1 MHAKRKRDGTVSLL
15 VILAAQLR
23 VSLASR
29 VPLPPVCPSRTP
41 APESRMR
48 FVALIGARFG
58 ARLRRRAVRTGVY
71 SWKWSRYETKREG
84 IALLA
89 GEKEASNVSWPA

>member
-1 MHAKRKRDGTVSLL
+1 
-15 VILAAQLR
+15 
-23 VSLASR
+23 
-29 VPLPPVCPSRTP
+29 
-41 APESRMR
+41 MR

-58 ARLRRRAVRTGVY
+58 ARLRRRAESRVY